1 MRHEKKGLRR
11 GWSLLGVAMMLAAA
25 GAQTAPV
32 TPPLPPTVADGA
44 KLETLF
50 ADDRFFEGPTWD
62 PGTNRLYVSA
72 FGAENQQVLQIDPV
86 AGGGSARVW
95 MDQTKGVAH
104 TCLSRDGRL
113 LAAQAFGHQV
123 LSLKIG
129 ADGPQDQKVLSKGCD
144 GVPFL
149 RPTDVAESP
158 TTGRVYA
165 ADPNFEG
172 KTRSGVYLIDAA
184 GRTRRIIEHLKAPT
198 GLEVSNDGKTLF
210 VSDSFEKRIYA
221 YPLLEDGSVDQGQV
235 RIFFDPITEN
245 KNDADGMCSDA
256 DGNMY
261 FAMRGGVW
269 VASPKGEALG
279 LIPVAEF
286 CSNASFGGADGKTLF
301 ITAAKGVHQIRMRVR
316 GR

>member
-1 MRHEKKGLRR
+1 L
-11 GWSLLGVAMMLAAA
+11 LLGAAVMLTAA

-32 TPPLPPTVADGA
+32 PPPLPPTVADGA

-62 PGTNRLYVSA
+62 PATKRLYVSA
-72 FGAENQQVLQIDPV
+72 FGSDNQQVLQLDPA
-86 AGGGSARVW
+86 AGASSLRVW

-104 TCLSRDGRL
+104 TCLSREGRL
-113 LAAQAFGHQV
+113 LAAQAYGHQV

-129 ADGPQDQKVLSKGCD
+129 EDGPMDQKVLSKGCE

-158 TTGRVYA
+158 TTGRVYI

-172 KTRSGVYLIDAA
+172 KTRSGVFLIDAA
-184 GRTRRIIEHLKAPT
+184 GRTRRIIDHLKQPT

-221 YPLLEDGSVDQGQV
+221 YPILDDGDVDQSKV
-235 RIFFDPITEN
+235 RIFFDPETTN
-245 KNDADGMCSDA
+245 TNDADGMCSDA

-269 VASPKGEALG
+269 VANPQGQSLG
-279 LIPVAEF
+279 LIPITEF
-286 CSNASFGGADGKTLF
+286 CSNASFGGEDGKTLF
-301 ITAAKGVHQIRMRVR
+301 ITAAKGVHQIRMRVK